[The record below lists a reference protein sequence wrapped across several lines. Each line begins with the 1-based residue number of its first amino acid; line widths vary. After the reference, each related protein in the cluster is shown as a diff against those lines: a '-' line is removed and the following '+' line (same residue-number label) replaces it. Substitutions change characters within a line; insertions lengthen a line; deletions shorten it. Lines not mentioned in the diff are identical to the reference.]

1 MIGDWHVLILI
12 ILLLQ
17 VKHWDDD
24 DDDKLLTD
32 IVEACDY
39 RKQFLS
45 EIING
50 IFIHDFISYIHTEY
64 EIFNN
69 DCSADA
75 K

>member
-1 MIGDWHVLILI
+1 MIGDRHVLILI

-24 DDDKLLTD
+24 DELLTD

-69 DCSADA
+69 ECSADA